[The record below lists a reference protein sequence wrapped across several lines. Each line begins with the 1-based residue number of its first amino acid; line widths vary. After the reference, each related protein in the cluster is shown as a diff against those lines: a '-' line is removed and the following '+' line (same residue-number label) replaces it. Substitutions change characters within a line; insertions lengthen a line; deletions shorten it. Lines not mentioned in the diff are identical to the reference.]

1 MPTNYAIKIWSVLI
15 GDKMKDSFKIALI
28 LLLASVNTLDAQA
41 LPAAT
46 TGSTTHQTKLK
57 RLDFRLEK
65 VSCARCILNVRQAL
79 RKADGVTKCEIALRK
94 PYGAVVIFDPAKL
107 NQAKIVKLVETADPG
122 THPQALDFIEENL
135 SQMPPVLMPKH
146 NAFSHPTK

>member
-1 MPTNYAIKIWSVLI
+1 MLTNYAIKIWSILI

-79 RKADGVTKCEIALRK
+79 RKADGPGHSRQDLRSR
-94 PYGAVVIFDPAKL
+94 ATTCR
-107 NQAKIVKLVETADPG
+107 NSVKDILI
-122 THPQALDFIEENL
+122 HIEYFATI
-135 SQMPPVLMPKH
+135 S
-146 NAFSHPTK
+146 